1 MKTPQTQPHGLKAF
15 LLRYKASLVIFR
27 ALLDYCAG
35 AEREFA

>member
-15 LLRYKASLVIFR
+15 LLRYKASLVIR